1 MIDKK
6 RLLKSLTII
15 LLIAIIIFAINQIRK
30 TLAKYQTEGD
40 AQRDVDVAFWIV
52 DNSFQTERI
61 LVEDIYP
68 RQEPFE
74 YTFTVSNFNQEGQK
88 AETDLEYDITITA
101 STYLPLSYEIS
112 KDGVICTKDDQ
123 LYMDNDNTYYRQI
136 QLLAKDND
144 FSMDSNINETDTLVM
159 KITFPEEYSSNSEYA
174 DLIED
179 IKIELSARQ
188 IIDE

>member
-6 RLLKSLTII
+6 RLLKTLII
-15 LLIAIIIFAINQIRK
+15 LLLIAIIIFAINQIRK

-74 YTFTVSNFNQEGQK
+74 YTFTVSNFNQEGKK

>member
-6 RLLKSLTII
+6 RLLKTLIII

>member
-1 MIDKK
+1 
-6 RLLKSLTII
+6 
-15 LLIAIIIFAINQIRK
+15 
-30 TLAKYQTEGD
+30 
-40 AQRDVDVAFWIV
+40 
-52 DNSFQTERI
+52 
-61 LVEDIYP
+61 
-68 RQEPFE
+68 
-74 YTFTVSNFNQEGQK
+74 
-88 AETDLEYDITITA
+88 
-101 STYLPLSYEIS
+101 
-112 KDGVICTKDDQ
+112 
-123 LYMDNDNTYYRQI
+123 MDNDNTYYRQI

>member
-68 RQEPFE
+68 RQDPFE

>member
-6 RLLKSLTII
+6 RLLKTLII
-15 LLIAIIIFAINQIRK
+15 LLLIAIIIFAINQIRK

-68 RQEPFE
+68 RQDPFE

-123 LYMDNDNTYYRQI
+123 LYMDNDNTYYRKI

>member
-6 RLLKSLTII
+6 RLLKTLII
-15 LLIAIIIFAINQIRK
+15 LLLIAIIIFAINQIRK

-88 AETDLEYDITITA
+88 AETDLEYDITITV

-123 LYMDNDNTYYRQI
+123 LYTDTDNTYYRKI

>member
-6 RLLKSLTII
+6 RLLKSLTIL

-68 RQEPFE
+68 RRDPFE

>member
-6 RLLKSLTII
+6 RLLKTLII
-15 LLIAIIIFAINQIRK
+15 LLLIAIIIFAINQIRK

-179 IKIELSARQ
+179 IKIELSAKQ

>member
-1 MIDKK
+1 MIEKI

-68 RQEPFE
+68 RQDPFE

>member
-68 RQEPFE
+68 RRDPFE

>member
-123 LYMDNDNTYYRQI
+123 LYMDTDNTYYRQI

>member
-68 RQEPFE
+68 RQDPFE

-123 LYMDNDNTYYRQI
+123 LYMDNDNTYYRKI

>member
-6 RLLKSLTII
+6 RLLKSLTIL

>member
-52 DNSFQTERI
+52 DNSFQSERI

-68 RQEPFE
+68 RQDPFE

-144 FSMDSNINETDTLVM
+144 FSMDSNMNETDTLVM

>member
-6 RLLKSLTII
+6 RLLKTLII
-15 LLIAIIIFAINQIRK
+15 LLLIAIIIFAINQIRK

-40 AQRDVDVAFWIV
+40 AQRDIDVAFWIV

-74 YTFTVSNFNQEGQK
+74 YTFTVSNFNQEGKK

>member
-6 RLLKSLTII
+6 RLLKTLII
-15 LLIAIIIFAINQIRK
+15 LLLIAIIIFAINQIRK

>member
-68 RQEPFE
+68 RQDPFE

-88 AETDLEYDITITA
+88 
-101 STYLPLSYEIS
+101 
-112 KDGVICTKDDQ
+112 
-123 LYMDNDNTYYRQI
+123 
-136 QLLAKDND
+136 
-144 FSMDSNINETDTLVM
+144 
-159 KITFPEEYSSNSEYA
+159 
-174 DLIED
+174 
-179 IKIELSARQ
+179 
-188 IIDE
+188 

>member
-123 LYMDNDNTYYRQI
+123 LYMDNDNTYYRKI

>member
-68 RQEPFE
+68 RQDPFE

-112 KDGVICTKDDQ
+112 KDGVICTKNDQ